1 MVSMFNFYSTTDL
14 INPCTDEAIDKDAIF
29 QSMCEKGEVNMS
41 GLDEVFSPLT
51 ENLINC
57 TEVNPCE
64 MELIVSYRSAA
75 LLIYSNS
82 RHAERITIEKFGY
95 NCWLDCTD
103 AFRHTLFNAMN
114 AIAVGRDVAK
124 LFSDAHE

>member
-1 MVSMFNFYSTTDL
+1 MFNFYSTTDL